1 MPALAVGELA
11 RWCWA
16 SGTSRINS
24 GKYIEKVDGLAAAV
38 NVHATPTVRVNGTE
52 YEWSTPAA
60 LVAKIKEIVG
70 DVPGIDSAAATAT
83 S

>member
-1 MPALAVGELA
+1 MGKVPD
-11 RWCWA
+11 C
-16 SGTSRINS
+16 INS